1 MTEDNEIRLPE
12 QEPPA
17 DPPHRP
23 DPPSAQ
29 SNEPER
35 GLDGCLILA
44 GKVILVLVIGIF
56 VLAGLVFATC
66 FLAFRR

>member
-17 DPPHRP
+17 EPPHRP
-23 DPPSAQ
+23 DPPYARSIEPQ
-29 SNEPER
+29 S
-35 GLDGCLILA
+35 GLGGCLIVA